1 MSNIMIDMLSLSPYV
16 RFVQTFH
23 ANEFNYYVP
32 WRILYDNEITFVTE
46 GEYVVETENEK
57 YVVKANEVHVMKPFV
72 KHRYYVEKGKEFN
85 YYGVHFDW
93 FYDKNN
99 PDFDVKETYL
109 SQCWD
114 MVKAAKIDEDLM
126 GRKAYDSKEFPSVKS
141 LFIHRFAEMKELFAE
156 LLSVFEGDLPSKP
169 IRLRG
174 IFLQILSEIC
184 DEVYLKQKNEVHG
197 SDMVENYMNFI
208 IENYQNEI
216 DLPKIV
222 GEYGISPSH
231 FRKLFKTVTN
241 KAPHEFLMEY
251 RIKQAKKLL
260 LTYKYTVTEVA
271 FMVGYDDYHYF
282 SRLFTNKVG
291 CAPKTFQDRNK

>member
-1 MSNIMIDMLSLSPYV
+1 MKS
-16 RFVQTFH
+16 
-23 ANEFNYYVP
+23 
-32 WRILYDNEITFVTE
+32 TFVTE

-156 LLSVFEGDLPSKP
+156 LLSVFEGDRPASLFVCAVFFCKY
-169 IRLRG
+169 
-174 IFLQILSEIC
+174 C
-184 DEVYLKQKNEVHG
+184 
-197 SDMVENYMNFI
+197 
-208 IENYQNEI
+208 
-216 DLPKIV
+216 PK
-222 GEYGISPSH
+222 
-231 FRKLFKTVTN
+231 FAT
-241 KAPHEFLMEY
+241 
-251 RIKQAKKLL
+251 
-260 LTYKYTVTEVA
+260 KYI
-271 FMVGYDDYHYF
+271 
-282 SRLFTNKVG
+282 
-291 CAPKTFQDRNK
+291 

>member
-1 MSNIMIDMLSLSPYV
+1 M
-16 RFVQTFH
+16 T
-23 ANEFNYYVP
+23 
-32 WRILYDNEITFVTE
+32 
-46 GEYVVETENEK
+46 
-57 YVVKANEVHVMKPFV
+57 
-72 KHRYYVEKGKEFN
+72 
-85 YYGVHFDW
+85 
-93 FYDKNN
+93 
-99 PDFDVKETYL
+99 VKETYL

-114 MVKAAKIDEDLM
+114 MVKAAKIDEDLV

-141 LFIHRFAEMKELFAE
+141 LFYSSLCRNEELFAE

-208 IENYQNEI
+208 IENYQSEI

-231 FRKLFKTVTN
+231 FRKLFKTVT
-241 KAPHEFLMEY
+241 
-251 RIKQAKKLL
+251 IKRR
-260 LTYKYTVTEVA
+260 TS
-271 FMVGYDDYHYF
+271 F
-282 SRLFTNKVG
+282 
-291 CAPKTFQDRNK
+291 